1 MSPMCLLTM
10 SVDTLH
16 AASEHAAQ
24 SSPHGERG
32 ERYFT
37 RVLVLLLLAMLLAL
51 PLLL

>member
-10 SVDTLH
+10 SVDTLR
-16 AASEHAAQ
+16 AASEQAAQ

-37 RVLVLLLLAMLLAL
+37 RVLVLLLLATSLILTLLR
-51 PLLL
+51 